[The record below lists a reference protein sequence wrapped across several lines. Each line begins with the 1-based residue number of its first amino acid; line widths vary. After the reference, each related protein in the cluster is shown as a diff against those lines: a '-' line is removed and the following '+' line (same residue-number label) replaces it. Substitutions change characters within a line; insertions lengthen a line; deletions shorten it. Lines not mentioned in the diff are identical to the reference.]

1 MNVKQYLSQ
10 IERYDKNINNKLSE
24 LYQLKSMVGSIK
36 TVMGGCSKI
45 NGKKDPLGNAVA
57 KIVDTENSIYREI
70 EKYIALRK
78 KIVTQINGL
87 DNMLHY
93 QILYAKYVEYKTFER
108 IAEEINYSWRQTIR
122 LHGMALIEFEKMYN
136 DEIMSWNVI

>member
-1 MNVKQYLSQ
+1 
-10 IERYDKNINNKLSE
+10 
-24 LYQLKSMVGSIK
+24 
-36 TVMGGCSKI
+36 
-45 NGKKDPLGNAVA
+45 
-57 KIVDTENSIYREI
+57 
-70 EKYIALRK
+70 
-78 KIVTQINGL
+78 
-87 DNMLHY
+87 MLHY